1 MKTTNQLTNNQTNG
15 SLSHQDFVIK
25 GLHCA
30 SCVYTTE
37 KALKKIPGVTDA
49 VVNLASGKATIISG
63 KNIKESKIK
72 EAVRDAGYFAEF
84 NKEKKETSKENKI
97 LVVKTGFSI
106 TVAFLIMFVIR
117 DVYLQFILA
126 TIVQFWAGWGFYV
139 STIPAL
145 KKLQANMDTLV
156 SFGTTVAWGY
166 SLVMMIVDPTAMP
179 YFETSAAIIAFML
192 LGRLLEDRVKNNA
205 SKAIKNLIGLQAKT
219 ARVIRRKKEMDILI
233 GEVEVGDVIRV
244 RPGEKIPVDG
254 VIIEGESSVDES
266 MVTGESM
273 PVDKKTDD
281 FVIGATINKQGS
293 FLMRAEKIGRDTM
306 LSHIIKLV
314 EDAQA
319 SKAPIQ
325 RLADVISSY
334 FVPTVIVLAALTFFG
349 WLVFSPV
356 GFTQSMLNAIAVLII
371 ACPCAMGLATPT
383 AIMVG
388 TGKGAEIG
396 VLIKD
401 AASLELAHKIKT
413 VVFDKTGTLTKG
425 KPEVTDIIVIGSES
439 NFLSHERL
447 TSAFG
452 GVPSKVKKF
461 TSPRLI
467 SLLIAASLEKNS
479 EHPIGQAVV
488 KKAEDEKLKL
498 LKVEKFESL
507 AGMGVEGEIKAG
519 SERLKVIV
527 GNKKLIAKKGIKFD
541 SGLAGKYEDQGKT
554 VVFMAVEELLSR
566 KLSSSIKSSKGKLV
580 AFFAIADTVKEHASQ
595 SISRLKKMGI
605 DIFMITGDN
614 SQTANSIGKQLGI
627 KVENIVAEVLPDEKE
642 KKVQELRQK
651 LNDENGSKGVV
662 AFVGDGINDA
672 PALASADVGIALGS
686 GSDVAIESSSITLVN
701 KDLSSVG
708 RAIDLSKKTMTT
720 IRFNLFWAF
729 FYNVV
734 LIPVAMFGKV
744 DPIWASGAMAM
755 SSISLIISS
764 LVLKSRKV

>member
-1 MKTTNQLTNNQTNG
+1 
-15 SLSHQDFVIK
+15 
-25 GLHCA
+25 
-30 SCVYTTE
+30 
-37 KALKKIPGVTDA
+37 
-49 VVNLASGKATIISG
+49 
-63 KNIKESKIK
+63 
-72 EAVRDAGYFAEF
+72 
-84 NKEKKETSKENKI
+84 
-97 LVVKTGFSI
+97 
-106 TVAFLIMFVIR
+106 
-117 DVYLQFILA
+117 
-126 TIVQFWAGWGFYV
+126 
-139 STIPAL
+139 
-145 KKLQANMDTLV
+145 
-156 SFGTTVAWGY
+156 
-166 SLVMMIVDPTAMP
+166 
-179 YFETSAAIIAFML
+179 
-192 LGRLLEDRVKNNA
+192 
-205 SKAIKNLIGLQAKT
+205 
-219 ARVIRRKKEMDILI
+219 
-233 GEVEVGDVIRV
+233 
-244 RPGEKIPVDG
+244 
-254 VIIEGESSVDES
+254 
-266 MVTGESM
+266 
-273 PVDKKTDD
+273 
-281 FVIGATINKQGS
+281 
-293 FLMRAEKIGRDTM
+293 
-306 LSHIIKLV
+306 
-314 EDAQA
+314 
-319 SKAPIQ
+319 
-325 RLADVISSY
+325 
-334 FVPTVIVLAALTFFG
+334 
-349 WLVFSPV
+349 
-356 GFTQSMLNAIAVLII
+356 
-371 ACPCAMGLATPT
+371 
-383 AIMVG
+383 
-388 TGKGAEIG
+388 
-396 VLIKD
+396 
-401 AASLELAHKIKT
+401 
-413 VVFDKTGTLTKG
+413 
-425 KPEVTDIIVIGSES
+425 
-439 NFLSHERL
+439 
-447 TSAFG
+447 
-452 GVPSKVKKF
+452 
-461 TSPRLI
+461 
-467 SLLIAASLEKNS
+467 AASLEKNS

-488 KKAEDEKLKL
+488 KKAEDEKLEL

-527 GNKKLIAKKGIKFD
+527 GNKKLIAKRGIKFD

-686 GSDVAIESSSITLVN
+686 GSDIAIESSSITLVN